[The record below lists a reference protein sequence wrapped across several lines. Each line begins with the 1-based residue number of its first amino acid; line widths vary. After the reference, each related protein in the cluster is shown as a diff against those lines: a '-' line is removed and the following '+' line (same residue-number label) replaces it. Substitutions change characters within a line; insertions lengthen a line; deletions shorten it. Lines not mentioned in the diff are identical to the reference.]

1 MMKKFVLALL
11 CLASAP
17 VFALSVT
24 TYNTGIAHNFV
35 GLAKERVP
43 FITDTLSKFDS
54 DVLCLQEVWDKKDRK
69 EVIRALE
76 KNYPYIHTVDLKKKR
91 ADKAPTCRIKQ
102 LFGDGKFVSCALSTC
117 KGKEGDEYT
126 DCILNKCGT
135 PLQNLI
141 DEDRQCATALM
152 SAVDKS
158 SVGAIA
164 TVLNPFVRAPL
175 FAYGGSNGL
184 ILLSKKKFAKTE
196 YIDWTEDST
205 LNRRGALVAT
215 FDSGETVY
223 CTHLTANQTSIPY
236 TGKFASWEA
245 ENRFQVEKLVEQA
258 LDHNEGALIL
268 GDFNI
273 SPSLPEFEIDG
284 DFEANYSIFEDAGFD
299 ASVDYMTN
307 TRCTFCADNTL
318 VGGGKNMLLDH
329 VFSTGLTPVSS
340 KRVFDRKVIINGK
353 EENLSDHYG
362 VFANFA
368 Q

>member
-1 MMKKFVLALL
+1 MKKFLLALMSL
-11 CLASAP
+11 CATQ

-24 TYNTGIAHNFV
+24 TYNAGIAHNFV
-35 GLAKERVP
+35 PLAKERVP
-43 FITDTLSKFDS
+43 FITEALSQFDT

-69 EVIRALE
+69 AVISALE
-76 KNYPYIHTVDLKKKR
+76 KDYPFIHTVDLKKKR
-91 ADKAPTCRIKQ
+91 ADKAPTCKIKQ

-126 DCILNKCGT
+126 DCILNKCGG

-141 DEDRQCATALM
+141 NEDRQCATALM
-152 SAVDKS
+152 SQVDKS
-158 SVGAIA
+158 SLGAIA
-164 TVLNPFVRAPL
+164 TVLNPLVRAPL

-184 ILLSKKKFAKTE
+184 ILLSKKKFAKTD
-196 YIDWTEDST
+196 YVDWTEDST
-205 LNRRGALVAT
+205 LNRRGALAAT
-215 FDSGETVY
+215 LESGETVY

-245 ENRFQVEKLVEQA
+245 ENLFQVEKLVEKA
-258 LDHNEGALIL
+258 LDHNEGAIVL

-284 DFEANYSIFEDAGFD
+284 DFEANYSVFEQAGFD

-318 VGGGKNMLLDH
+318 IGGGKNMLLDH
-329 VFSTGLTPVSS
+329 VFSVGLSPLSS
-340 KRVFDRKVIINGK
+340 KRVFDRKVIIEGK
-353 EENLSDHYG
+353 EQNLSDHFG
-362 VFANFA
+362 IFANFEE
-368 Q
+368 